1 MKNLYILSGCN
12 GAGKTTVA
20 FTILPE
26 ILQCKEFVN
35 ADEIARGLSPF
46 QPDKVTFQA
55 GKIMIKRMKSLIEQG
70 SDFAIETTLS
80 AVTYKNTIALAQ
92 ENGYFV
98 TIIFFWLNS
107 IELAKERVQH
117 RVKNGGH
124 NVPEHVIERRYH
136 KGLFNFF
143 NFFVPICNNVMLFD
157 NSEES
162 PKLIMTKS
170 KDKPEEVLNDEIYQ
184 MIRNS
189 YRVEAFLNNK

>member
-20 FTILPE
+20 YSILPA

-55 GKIMIKRMKSLIEQG
+55 GKIMIKRIQSLIEQG

-80 AVTYKNTIALAQ
+80 AITYRQTIQWAQ
-92 ENGYFV
+92 EKGYVV

-107 IELAKERVQH
+107 IELAKERVQK

-124 NVPEHVIERRYH
+124 NVPETIIERRYH
-136 KGLFNFF
+136 KGLSNFF
-143 NFFVPICNNVMLFD
+143 RFFVPICDNVMLFD

-170 KDKPEEVLNDEIYQ
+170 KDKPEEILNDTIYTL
-184 MIRNS
+184 IRNS
-189 YRVEAFLNNK
+189 YQEPDFFK